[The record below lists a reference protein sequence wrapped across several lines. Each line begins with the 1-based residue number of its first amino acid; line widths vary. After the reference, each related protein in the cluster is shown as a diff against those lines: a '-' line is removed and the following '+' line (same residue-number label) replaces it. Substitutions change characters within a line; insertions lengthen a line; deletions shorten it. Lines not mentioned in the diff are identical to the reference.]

1 MNSKKVIKEMSMSM
15 SMSRSLEVSSA
26 VMEGLSASVSRYV
39 VSVVEALSSEYKF
52 SASEASSKLN
62 LLGLKVNV
70 VGGRKKA
77 VEKAVED
84 KTAFPLP
91 FSGRNVEECCQS
103 LRQSQGLYT
112 QCRNSKA
119 IDDFC
124 KSCSSK
130 MVDGVPEYGTM
141 LQRLAVG
148 LNDYVDPSGRK
159 VVHYTKIMK
168 KHKVSEEQV
177 LAEARKFGQVVDACH
192 FVQPESDSV
201 KRGRPKAEKPAK
213 VSSGVK
219 GRPKKTKKVVEID
232 GEEDDLFA
240 ALVAESINASVV
252 SEVVSVDAATEVV
265 VSDATV
271 SEVVVSEVASAVEV
285 VVSEVKAPEK
295 AAKAQDK
302 AAKEQEKAAKEQEKA
317 AKLAAKEQE
326 KAAKEQE
333 KAAKLAAKEQ
343 ENAAKLAAKEQEKAA
358 KEQEKAAKEQEKA
371 AKEQEKAAKEQ
382 EKAAKLAAKSEAKSE
397 AKSKKPAAAKAPVND
412 DTSASDVVKK
422 IEFEGKKYLK
432 SKKTGIVYD
441 YEEYVKS
448 GDQVIVGKWNEATN
462 KLDFESAKSEGEES
476 EDEYDEE
483 E

>member
-1 MNSKKVIKEMSMSM
+1 MSNSNKIE
-15 SMSRSLEVSSA
+15 LCVSSA
-26 VMEGLSASVSRYV
+26 VMSSLSVSVSRYV
-39 VSVVEALSSEYKF
+39 MDVVEALSSEYKF

-70 VGGRKKA
+70 VGSKGVSQRKS
-77 VEKAVED
+77 VEKPPQD

-103 LRQSQGLYT
+103 LRQCQGLYT
-112 QCRNSKA
+112 QCRNSRASEK
-119 IDDFC
+119 FC

-141 LQRLAVG
+141 EQRLAVG

-192 FVQPESDSV
+192 FVQPELDSV
-201 KRGRPKAEKPAK
+201 KRGRPKAEKPVK

-240 ALVAESINASVV
+240 SLVAQSINDSVV
-252 SEVVSVDAATEVV
+252 SEVVTVDAATEVV
-265 VSDATV
+265 VADVAA
-271 SEVVVSEVASAVEV
+271 SEAEVEADVVMEAKSEVAV
-285 VVSEVKAPEK
+285 EVKAPEK
-295 AAKAQDK
+295 AAKTQAK
-302 AAKEQEKAAKEQEKA
+302 AEEKA

-371 AKEQEKAAKEQ
+371 AKEQEKAAK
-382 EKAAKLAAKSEAKSE
+382 LAAKSEAK
-397 AKSKKPAAAKAPVND
+397 AKPAEKVAKAND
-412 DTSASDVVKK
+412 ETSAADVVKK

-448 GDQVIVGKWNEATN
+448 GDQVIVGKWNDATN
-462 KLDFESAKSEGEES
+462 KLDFESARSEEES

>member
-1 MNSKKVIKEMSMSM
+1 MSNSNKIE
-15 SMSRSLEVSSA
+15 LCVSSA
-26 VMEGLSASVSRYV
+26 VMSSLSVSVSRYV
-39 VSVVEALSSEYKF
+39 MDVVEALSSEYKF

-70 VGGRKKA
+70 VGSKGVSQRKS
-77 VEKAVED
+77 VEKPPQD

-103 LRQSQGLYT
+103 LRQCQGLYT
-112 QCRNSKA
+112 QCRNSRASEK
-119 IDDFC
+119 FC

-141 LQRLAVG
+141 EQRLAVG

-168 KHKVSEEQV
+168 KHKVSEEDV

-192 FVQPESDSV
+192 FVQPELDSV
-201 KRGRPKAEKPAK
+201 KRGRPKAEKPVK

-240 ALVAESINASVV
+240 SLVAQSINDSVV
-252 SEVVSVDAATEVV
+252 SEVVTVDAATEVV
-265 VSDATV
+265 VADVAA
-271 SEVVVSEVASAVEV
+271 SEAEVEADVVMEAKSEVAV
-285 VVSEVKAPEK
+285 EVKAPEK
-295 AAKAQDK
+295 AAKTQAK
-302 AAKEQEKAAKEQEKA
+302 AEEKA

-371 AKEQEKAAKEQ
+371 AK
-382 EKAAKLAAKSEAKSE
+382 LAAKSEAK
-397 AKSKKPAAAKAPVND
+397 AKPAEKVAKAND
-412 DTSASDVVKK
+412 ETSAADVVKK

-448 GDQVIVGKWNEATN
+448 GDQVIVGKWNDATN
-462 KLDFESAKSEGEES
+462 KLDFESARSEEES

>member
-1 MNSKKVIKEMSMSM
+1 MSNQIE
-15 SMSRSLEVSSA
+15 LCVSGA
-26 VMEGLSASVSRYV
+26 VMSSLSESVSIYV
-39 VSVVEALSSEYKF
+39 REVVEALSSEYNF
-52 SASEASSKLN
+52 SASEASSKL
-62 LLGLKVNV
+62 GLVGVKVNV
-70 VGGRKKA
+70 VGSKGGVKSQRK
-77 VEKAVED
+77 VVED
-84 KTAFPLP
+84 KSLFPLP

-119 IDDFC
+119 SGEFC

-141 LQRLAVG
+141 SLRLAVG

-192 FVQPESDSV
+192 FIQPELDSV
-201 KRGRPKAEKPAK
+201 KRGRPKAEKPVK

-240 ALVAESINASVV
+240 SLVAQSINDSVV
-252 SEVVSVDAATEVV
+252 SEVVTVDAVAVSEAEVV
-265 VSDATV
+265 MEA
-271 SEVVVSEVASAVEV
+271 VSEVAVSEADVSEAKSEVAV
-285 VVSEVKAPEK
+285 EVKAPAKAQAKAEEK
-295 AAKAQDK
+295 AAKL
-302 AAKEQEKAAKEQEKA
+302 AAKEQEK
-317 AKLAAKEQE
+317 AAKEQE

-371 AKEQEKAAKEQ
+371 AK
-382 EKAAKLAAKSEAKSE
+382 LAAKSEAK
-397 AKSKKPAAAKAPVND
+397 AKPAEKAAKAPAND
-412 DTSASDVVKK
+412 ETSAADVVKK

-448 GDQVIVGKWNEATN
+448 GDQVIVGKWNDATN
-462 KLDFESAKSEGEES
+462 KLDFESAKSEEES

>member
-1 MNSKKVIKEMSMSM
+1 MS
-15 SMSRSLEVSSA
+15 SLSE
-26 VMEGLSASVSRYV
+26 SVSRYV
-39 VSVVEALSSEYKF
+39 MEVVEALSSEYNF
-52 SASEASSKLN
+52 SASEASSKLG
-62 LLGLKVNV
+62 LMGLKVNV
-70 VGGRKKA
+70 SGGRGGGKGVSQIKT
-77 VEKAVED
+77 VEEKS
-84 KTAFPLP
+84 AFPLP

-112 QCRNSKA
+112 QCRNNRAGEK
-119 IDDFC
+119 FC

-130 MVDGVPEYGTM
+130 MVEGVPEYGTM
-141 LQRLAVG
+141 EQRLAVG

-192 FVQPESDSV
+192 FVQPELDSV
-201 KRGRPKAEKPAK
+201 KRGRPKAEKPVK

-240 ALVAESINASVV
+240 SLVAESINAS
-252 SEVVSVDAATEVV
+252 A
-265 VSDATV
+265 
-271 SEVVVSEVASAVEV
+271 AVEV
-285 VVSEVKAPEK
+285 ETVNAEAVSDVEAEAKAPEVATKEKANKSEEK
-295 AAKAQDK
+295 AAKLATKEQEKAAKLAAKEQEK

-333 KAAKLAAKEQ
+333 KAAKLAAK
-343 ENAAKLAAKEQEKAA
+343 
-358 KEQEKAAKEQEKA
+358 
-371 AKEQEKAAKEQ
+371 
-382 EKAAKLAAKSEAKSE
+382 SE
-397 AKSKKPAAAKAPVND
+397 AKSKKPAEKPAAPAND
-412 DTSASDVVKK
+412 DTSAADVVKK

-462 KLDFESAKSEGEES
+462 KLDFESARSEEES

>member
-1 MNSKKVIKEMSMSM
+1 
-15 SMSRSLEVSSA
+15 
-26 VMEGLSASVSRYV
+26 
-39 VSVVEALSSEYKF
+39 VEALSSEYNF

-62 LLGLKVNV
+62 LLGLKVSV
-70 VGGRKKA
+70 GGGRKERKS
-77 VEKAVED
+77 VEKAPQD

-103 LRQSQGLYT
+103 LRQNQGLYT

-130 MVDGVPEYGTM
+130 MVAGVPEYGTM
-141 LQRLAVG
+141 SQRLAVG

-159 VVHYTKIMK
+159 VVHYTKLMK
-168 KHKVSEEQV
+168 KHKVSEEDV
-177 LAEARKFGQVVDACH
+177 LAEARKFGQAVDACH

-201 KRGRPKAEKPAK
+201 KRGRPKAEKAVK

-240 ALVAESINASVV
+240 SLVAQSISECVV
-252 SEVVSVDAATEVV
+252 SEVVTVDAATEVV
-265 VSDATV
+265 VSEAAV
-271 SEVVVSEVASAVEV
+271 SEVVVEAVSEVASVVEV
-285 VVSEVKAPEK
+285 TVSEVKAPEK
-295 AAKAQDK
+295 AAKAQD
-302 AAKEQEKAAKEQEKA
+302 KAAKEQEKA

-371 AKEQEKAAKEQ
+371 AK
-382 EKAAKLAAKSEAKSE
+382 LAAKSE

>member
-1 MNSKKVIKEMSMSM
+1 MNSKKVIKEMS
-15 SMSRSLEVSSA
+15 LELSVSS
-26 VMEGLSASVSRYV
+26 VVVEGLRASVSRYV
-39 VSVVEALSSEYKF
+39 QSVVEALSSEYNF

-62 LLGLKVNV
+62 LLGLKVKV
-70 VGGRKKA
+70 VGGRKERK
-77 VEKAVED
+77 VVD
-84 KTAFPLP
+84 KPPQDKSAFPLP

-130 MVDGVPEYGTM
+130 MVGGVPEYGTM
-141 LQRLAVG
+141 SQRLAVG

-159 VVHYTKIMK
+159 VVHYTKLMK

-201 KRGRPKAEKPAK
+201 KRGRPKAEKAVK

-240 ALVAESINASVV
+240 SLVAQSINESVV
-252 SEVVSVDAATEVV
+252 SEVVTVDAATEVV
-265 VSDATV
+265 VSDAAV
-271 SEVVVSEVASAVEV
+271 SEVVSEVAVEVVSEAAVEV

-358 KEQEKAAKEQEKA
+358 KEQEKAAK
-371 AKEQEKAAKEQ
+371 
-382 EKAAKLAAKSEAKSE
+382 LAAKSEAKS
-397 AKSKKPAAAKAPVND
+397 AKPAEKPAAAKGPVND
-412 DTSASDVVKK
+412 DTSAADVVKK

>member
-1 MNSKKVIKEMSMSM
+1 M
-15 SMSRSLEVSSA
+15 
-26 VMEGLSASVSRYV
+26 
-39 VSVVEALSSEYKF
+39 VE
-52 SASEASSKLN
+52 
-62 LLGLKVNV
+62 
-70 VGGRKKA
+70 
-77 VEKAVED
+77 
-84 KTAFPLP
+84 
-91 FSGRNVEECCQS
+91 
-103 LRQSQGLYT
+103 
-112 QCRNSKA
+112 
-119 IDDFC
+119 
-124 KSCSSK
+124 
-130 MVDGVPEYGTM
+130 GVPEYGTM
-141 LQRLAVG
+141 EQRLAVG

-177 LAEARKFGQVVDACH
+177 LAEARKFGQVVDGCH
-192 FVQPESDSV
+192 FIQPDSDSV

-240 ALVAESINASVV
+240 TLVAESINASVV
-252 SEVVSVDAATEVV
+252 SEVVSVNAATEVV
-265 VSDATV
+265 VSEAAV
-271 SEVVVSEVASAVEV
+271 SEVVVEAEVVMEAKSEVA
-285 VVSEVKAPEK
+285 VS
-295 AAKAQDK
+295 KAQ
-302 AAKEQEKAAKEQEKA
+302 
-317 AKLAAKEQE
+317 
-326 KAAKEQE
+326 AKEQE

-358 KEQEKAAKEQEKA
+358 KLAAKEQEKA

-382 EKAAKLAAKSEAKSE
+382 EKAAKLAAKSEAK
-397 AKSKKPAAAKAPVND
+397 AKPAEKPAND

>member
-1 MNSKKVIKEMSMSM
+1 M
-15 SMSRSLEVSSA
+15 
-26 VMEGLSASVSRYV
+26 SRYV
-39 VSVVEALSSEYKF
+39 MDVVEALSSEYKF

-70 VGGRKKA
+70 VGLRERKS
-77 VEKAVED
+77 VEKPPQD

-103 LRQSQGLYT
+103 LRQCQGLYT
-112 QCRNSKA
+112 QCRNSRASEK
-119 IDDFC
+119 FC

-130 MVDGVPEYGTM
+130 MVDGVPEYGT
-141 LQRLAVG
+141 LEQRLAVG

-168 KHKVSEEQV
+168 KHKVSEEDV

-192 FVQPESDSV
+192 FVQPELDSV
-201 KRGRPKAEKPAK
+201 KRGRPKAEKPVK

-240 ALVAESINASVV
+240 SLVAQSINDSVV
-252 SEVVSVDAATEVV
+252 SEVVTVDAVAEVV
-265 VSDATV
+265 VADVADV
-271 SEVVVSEVASAVEV
+271 SEAKSEADVVMEAKSEVAV
-285 VVSEVKAPEK
+285 EVKAPEK
-295 AAKAQDK
+295 AAKAQAK
-302 AAKEQEKAAKEQEKA
+302 AEEKA

-333 KAAKLAAKEQ
+333 KAAKIAAKEQ

-358 KEQEKAAKEQEKA
+358 KEQEKAAK
-371 AKEQEKAAKEQ
+371 
-382 EKAAKLAAKSEAKSE
+382 LAAKSEAK
-397 AKSKKPAAAKAPVND
+397 AKPAEKAAKAND
-412 DTSASDVVKK
+412 ETSAADVVKK

-448 GDQVIVGKWNEATN
+448 GDQVIVGKWNDATN
-462 KLDFESAKSEGEES
+462 KLDFESARSEEES

>member
-1 MNSKKVIKEMSMSM
+1 MD
-15 SMSRSLEVSSA
+15 
-26 VMEGLSASVSRYV
+26 
-39 VSVVEALSSEYKF
+39 VVEALSSEYKF

-70 VGGRKKA
+70 VGLRERKS
-77 VEKAVED
+77 VEKPPQD

-103 LRQSQGLYT
+103 LRQCQGLYT
-112 QCRNSKA
+112 QCRNSRASEK
-119 IDDFC
+119 FC

-141 LQRLAVG
+141 EQRLAVG

-168 KHKVSEEQV
+168 KHKVSEEDV

-192 FVQPESDSV
+192 FVQPELDSV
-201 KRGRPKAEKPAK
+201 KRGRPKAEKPVK

-240 ALVAESINASVV
+240 SLVAESINASAAVEVETVNAEAV
-252 SEVVSVDAATEVV
+252 SEVDVEADAKAPEVV
-265 VSDATV
+265 TKEKANK
-271 SEVVVSEVASAVEV
+271 SE
-285 VVSEVKAPEK
+285 EK
-295 AAKAQDK
+295 AAKLATKEQEKAAKLAAKEQEK

-333 KAAKLAAKEQ
+333 KAAKLAAK
-343 ENAAKLAAKEQEKAA
+343 
-358 KEQEKAAKEQEKA
+358 
-371 AKEQEKAAKEQ
+371 
-382 EKAAKLAAKSEAKSE
+382 SE
-397 AKSKKPAAAKAPVND
+397 AKSKKPAEKPAAPVND

-448 GDQVIVGKWNEATN
+448 GDQVIVGKWNDATN
-462 KLDFESAKSEGEES
+462 KLDFESARSEEES

>member
-1 MNSKKVIKEMSMSM
+1 MRVKKCKRRMSNQIELS
-15 SMSRSLEVSSA
+15 VSGA
-26 VMEGLSASVSRYV
+26 VMSSLSESVSRYV
-39 VSVVEALSSEYKF
+39 REVVEALSSEYNF
-52 SASEASSKLN
+52 SASEASSKLG
-62 LLGLKVNV
+62 LVGVGLKVV
-70 VGGRKKA
+70 KGGSKGGRGERKT
-77 VEKAVED
+77 VED
-84 KTAFPLP
+84 KSLFPLP

-119 IDDFC
+119 SGEFC

-141 LQRLAVG
+141 SQRLAVG

-177 LAEARKFGQVVDACH
+177 LAEARKFGQAVDACH
-192 FVQPESDSV
+192 FIQPELDSV
-201 KRGRPKAEKPAK
+201 KRGRPKAEKPVK

-240 ALVAESINASVV
+240 TLVAESINGAVV
-252 SEVVSVDAATEVV
+252 SEVVSVDAVTEVV
-265 VSDATV
+265 VPDVAVSEAVVSEAV
-271 SEVVVSEVASAVEV
+271 SEVS
-285 VVSEVKAPEK
+285 KAPEK
-295 AAKAQDK
+295 ANKSEA
-302 AAKEQEKAAKEQEKA
+302 
-317 AKLAAKEQE
+317 

-358 KEQEKAAKEQEKA
+358 KEQEKAAKLA
-371 AKEQEKAAKEQ
+371 AKEQEKAAKI
-382 EKAAKLAAKSEAKSE
+382 AAKSEAK
-397 AKSKKPAAAKAPVND
+397 AKPAEKPAKVPAND
-412 DTSASDVVKK
+412 ETSAADVVKK

-462 KLDFESAKSEGEES
+462 KLDFESAKSEEES

>member
-1 MNSKKVIKEMSMSM
+1 MS
-15 SMSRSLEVSSA
+15 SLSE
-26 VMEGLSASVSRYV
+26 SVSIYV
-39 VSVVEALSSEYKF
+39 REVVEALSSEYNF
-52 SASEASSKLN
+52 SASEASSKLG
-62 LLGLKVNV
+62 LVGVGLGLKVNV
-70 VGGRKKA
+70 VGSKGGVKSQRK
-77 VEKAVED
+77 VVED
-84 KTAFPLP
+84 KSLFPLP

-119 IDDFC
+119 SGEFC

-141 LQRLAVG
+141 SLRLAVG

-192 FVQPESDSV
+192 FIQPELDSV
-201 KRGRPKAEKPAK
+201 KRGRPKAEKPVK

-240 ALVAESINASVV
+240 SLVAQSINDSVV
-252 SEVVSVDAATEVV
+252 SEVVTVDAVAVSEAEVV
-265 VSDATV
+265 MEA
-271 SEVVVSEVASAVEV
+271 VSEVAVSEADVSEAKSEVAV
-285 VVSEVKAPEK
+285 EVKAP
-295 AAKAQDK
+295 AKAQAK
-302 AAKEQEKAAKEQEKA
+302 AEEKA

-371 AKEQEKAAKEQ
+371 AK
-382 EKAAKLAAKSEAKSE
+382 LAAKSEAK
-397 AKSKKPAAAKAPVND
+397 AAKPAEKAAKAPAND
-412 DTSASDVVKK
+412 ETSAADVVKK

-448 GDQVIVGKWNEATN
+448 GDQVIVGKWNDATN
-462 KLDFESAKSEGEES
+462 KLDFESAKSEEES

>member
-1 MNSKKVIKEMSMSM
+1 M
-15 SMSRSLEVSSA
+15 
-26 VMEGLSASVSRYV
+26 SRYV
-39 VSVVEALSSEYKF
+39 LSVVEALSSEYNF

-62 LLGLKVNV
+62 LLGLKVSV
-70 VGGRKKA
+70 GGGRKERKS
-77 VEKAVED
+77 VEKAPQD

-103 LRQSQGLYT
+103 LRQCQGLYT
-112 QCRNSKA
+112 QCRNSRASEK
-119 IDDFC
+119 FC

-141 LQRLAVG
+141 EQRLAVG

-168 KHKVSEEQV
+168 KHKVSEEDV

-192 FVQPESDSV
+192 FVQPELDSV
-201 KRGRPKAEKPAK
+201 KRGRPKAEKPVK

-240 ALVAESINASVV
+240 SLVAQSINDSVV
-252 SEVVSVDAATEVV
+252 SEVVTVDAATEVV
-265 VSDATV
+265 VADVAA
-271 SEVVVSEVASAVEV
+271 SEAEVEADVVMEAKSEVAV
-285 VVSEVKAPEK
+285 EVKAPEK
-295 AAKAQDK
+295 AAKTQAK
-302 AAKEQEKAAKEQEKA
+302 AEEKA

-371 AKEQEKAAKEQ
+371 AK
-382 EKAAKLAAKSEAKSE
+382 LAAKSEAK
-397 AKSKKPAAAKAPVND
+397 AKPAEKVAKAND
-412 DTSASDVVKK
+412 ETSAADVVKK

-448 GDQVIVGKWNEATN
+448 GDQVIVGKWNDATN
-462 KLDFESAKSEGEES
+462 KLDFESARSEEES

>member
-1 MNSKKVIKEMSMSM
+1 MD
-15 SMSRSLEVSSA
+15 
-26 VMEGLSASVSRYV
+26 
-39 VSVVEALSSEYKF
+39 VVEALSSEYKF

-70 VGGRKKA
+70 VGSKGVSQRKS
-77 VEKAVED
+77 VEKPPQD

-103 LRQSQGLYT
+103 LRQCQGLYT
-112 QCRNSKA
+112 QCRNSRASEK
-119 IDDFC
+119 FC

-141 LQRLAVG
+141 EQRLAVG

-168 KHKVSEEQV
+168 KHKVSEEDV

-192 FVQPESDSV
+192 FVQPELDSV
-201 KRGRPKAEKPAK
+201 KRGRPKAEKPVK

-240 ALVAESINASVV
+240 SLVAQSINDSVV
-252 SEVVSVDAATEVV
+252 SEVVTVDDVAEVV
-265 VSDATV
+265 VADVAA
-271 SEVVVSEVASAVEV
+271 SEADVVMEAKSEVAV
-285 VVSEVKAPEK
+285 EVKAPEK
-295 AAKAQDK
+295 AAKTQAK
-302 AAKEQEKAAKEQEKA
+302 AEEKA

-333 KAAKLAAKEQ
+333 KAAKIAAKEQ
-343 ENAAKLAAKEQEKAA
+343 ENAAKL
-358 KEQEKAAKEQEKA
+358 AAKEQEKA

-397 AKSKKPAAAKAPVND
+397 AKAKPAEKVAKAND
-412 DTSASDVVKK
+412 ETSAADVVKK

-462 KLDFESAKSEGEES
+462 KLDFESARSEEES

>member
-1 MNSKKVIKEMSMSM
+1 MSKSNQIE
-15 SMSRSLEVSSA
+15 LCVSSA
-26 VMEGLSASVSRYV
+26 VMSSLSVSVSRYV
-39 VSVVEALSSEYKF
+39 MDVVEALSSEYKF

-70 VGGRKKA
+70 VGLRERKS
-77 VEKAVED
+77 VEKPPQD

-103 LRQSQGLYT
+103 LRQCQGLYT
-112 QCRNSKA
+112 QCRNSRASEK
-119 IDDFC
+119 FC

-141 LQRLAVG
+141 EQRLAVG

-168 KHKVSEEQV
+168 KHKVSEEDV

-192 FVQPESDSV
+192 FVQPELDSV
-201 KRGRPKAEKPAK
+201 KRGRPKAEKPVK

-240 ALVAESINASVV
+240 SLVAQSINDSVV
-252 SEVVSVDAATEVV
+252 SEVVTVDAVAEVV
-265 VSDATV
+265 VADVADV
-271 SEVVVSEVASAVEV
+271 SEAKSEADVVMEAKSEVAV
-285 VVSEVKAPEK
+285 EVKAPEK
-295 AAKAQDK
+295 AAKAQAK
-302 AAKEQEKAAKEQEKA
+302 AEEKA

-333 KAAKLAAKEQ
+333 KAAKIAAKEQ

-371 AKEQEKAAKEQ
+371 AK
-382 EKAAKLAAKSEAKSE
+382 LAAKSEAK
-397 AKSKKPAAAKAPVND
+397 AKPAEKVAKAND
-412 DTSASDVVKK
+412 ETSAADVVKK

-448 GDQVIVGKWNEATN
+448 GDQVIVGKWNDATN
-462 KLDFESAKSEGEES
+462 KLDFESARSEEES

>member
-1 MNSKKVIKEMSMSM
+1 MSNQIE
-15 SMSRSLEVSSA
+15 LCVSGA
-26 VMEGLSASVSRYV
+26 VMSSLSESVSIYV
-39 VSVVEALSSEYKF
+39 REVVEALSSEYNF
-52 SASEASSKLN
+52 SASEASSKLG
-62 LLGLKVNV
+62 LVGVGLGLKVNV
-70 VGGRKKA
+70 VGSKGGVKSQRK
-77 VEKAVED
+77 VVED
-84 KTAFPLP
+84 KSLFPLP

-119 IDDFC
+119 SGEFC

-141 LQRLAVG
+141 SLRLAVG

-192 FVQPESDSV
+192 FIQPELDSV
-201 KRGRPKAEKPAK
+201 KRGRPKAEKPVK

-240 ALVAESINASVV
+240 SLVAQSINDSVV
-252 SEVVSVDAATEVV
+252 SEVVTVDAVAVSEAEVV
-265 VSDATV
+265 MEA
-271 SEVVVSEVASAVEV
+271 VSEVAVSEADVSEAKSEVAV
-285 VVSEVKAPEK
+285 EVKAP
-295 AAKAQDK
+295 AKAQAK
-302 AAKEQEKAAKEQEKA
+302 AEEKA

-371 AKEQEKAAKEQ
+371 AK
-382 EKAAKLAAKSEAKSE
+382 LAAKSEAK
-397 AKSKKPAAAKAPVND
+397 AAKPAEKAAKAPAND
-412 DTSASDVVKK
+412 ETSAADVVKK

-448 GDQVIVGKWNEATN
+448 GDQVIVGKWNDATN
-462 KLDFESAKSEGEES
+462 KLDFESAKSEEES

>member
-1 MNSKKVIKEMSMSM
+1 M
-15 SMSRSLEVSSA
+15 
-26 VMEGLSASVSRYV
+26 SRYV
-39 VSVVEALSSEYKF
+39 MDVVEALSSEYKF

-70 VGGRKKA
+70 VGLRERKS
-77 VEKAVED
+77 VEKPPQD

-103 LRQSQGLYT
+103 LRQCQGLYT
-112 QCRNSKA
+112 QCRNSRASEK
-119 IDDFC
+119 FC

-141 LQRLAVG
+141 EQRLAVG

-168 KHKVSEEQV
+168 KHKVSEEDV

-192 FVQPESDSV
+192 FVQPELDSV
-201 KRGRPKAEKPAK
+201 KRGRPKAEKPVK

-240 ALVAESINASVV
+240 SLVAQSINDSVV
-252 SEVVSVDAATEVV
+252 SEVVTVDAVAEVV
-265 VSDATV
+265 VADVADV
-271 SEVVVSEVASAVEV
+271 SEAKSEADVVMEAKSEVAV
-285 VVSEVKAPEK
+285 EVKAPEK
-295 AAKAQDK
+295 AAKAQAK
-302 AAKEQEKAAKEQEKA
+302 AEEKA

-333 KAAKLAAKEQ
+333 KAAKIAAKEQ

-358 KEQEKAAKEQEKA
+358 KEQEKAAK
-371 AKEQEKAAKEQ
+371 
-382 EKAAKLAAKSEAKSE
+382 LAAKSEAK
-397 AKSKKPAAAKAPVND
+397 AKPAEKAAKAND
-412 DTSASDVVKK
+412 ETSAADVVKK

-448 GDQVIVGKWNEATN
+448 GDQVIVGKWNDATN
-462 KLDFESAKSEGEES
+462 KLDFESARSEEES

>member
-1 MNSKKVIKEMSMSM
+1 MSKSNQIE
-15 SMSRSLEVSSA
+15 LCVSSA
-26 VMEGLSASVSRYV
+26 VMSSLSVSVSRYV
-39 VSVVEALSSEYKF
+39 MDVVEALSSEYKF

-70 VGGRKKA
+70 VGLRERKS
-77 VEKAVED
+77 VEKPPQD

-103 LRQSQGLYT
+103 LRQCQGLYT
-112 QCRNSKA
+112 QCRNSRASEK
-119 IDDFC
+119 FC

-141 LQRLAVG
+141 EQRLAVG

-168 KHKVSEEQV
+168 KHKVSEEDV

-192 FVQPESDSV
+192 FVQPELDSV
-201 KRGRPKAEKPAK
+201 KRGRPKAEKPVK

-240 ALVAESINASVV
+240 SLVAQSINDSVV
-252 SEVVSVDAATEVV
+252 SEVVTVDAVAEVV
-265 VSDATV
+265 VADVADV
-271 SEVVVSEVASAVEV
+271 SEAKSEADVVMEAKSEVAV
-285 VVSEVKAPEK
+285 EVKAPEK
-295 AAKAQDK
+295 AAKAQAK
-302 AAKEQEKAAKEQEKA
+302 AEEKA

-333 KAAKLAAKEQ
+333 KAAKIAAKEQ

-358 KEQEKAAKEQEKA
+358 KEQEKAAK
-371 AKEQEKAAKEQ
+371 
-382 EKAAKLAAKSEAKSE
+382 LAAKSEAK
-397 AKSKKPAAAKAPVND
+397 AKPAEKAAKAND
-412 DTSASDVVKK
+412 ETSAADVVKK

-448 GDQVIVGKWNEATN
+448 GDQVIVGKWNDATN
-462 KLDFESAKSEGEES
+462 KLDFESARSEEES

>member
-1 MNSKKVIKEMSMSM
+1 
-15 SMSRSLEVSSA
+15 
-26 VMEGLSASVSRYV
+26 
-39 VSVVEALSSEYKF
+39 VEALSSEYNF

-62 LLGLKVNV
+62 LLGLKVSV
-70 VGGRKKA
+70 GGGRKERKS
-77 VEKAVED
+77 VEKAPQD

-103 LRQSQGLYT
+103 LRQNQGLYT

-130 MVDGVPEYGTM
+130 MVSGVPEYGTM
-141 LQRLAVG
+141 SQRLAVG

-159 VVHYTKIMK
+159 VVHYTKLMK
-168 KHKVSEEQV
+168 KHKVSEEDV
-177 LAEARKFGQVVDACH
+177 LAEARKFGQAVDACH

-201 KRGRPKAEKPAK
+201 KRGRPKAEKAVK

-240 ALVAESINASVV
+240 SLVAQSINESVV
-252 SEVVSVDAATEVV
+252 SEVVTVDAATEVV
-265 VSDATV
+265 VSEAAV
-271 SEVVVSEVASAVEV
+271 SEVVVEAVVEAVSEVT
-285 VVSEVKAPEK
+285 VSEVKAPEK

-317 AKLAAKEQE
+317 AKLAAKEQEKAAKEQE

-371 AKEQEKAAKEQ
+371 AKEQEKAAK
-382 EKAAKLAAKSEAKSE
+382 LAAKSEAK
-397 AKSKKPAAAKAPVND
+397 AKPAEKPAATKAPVND